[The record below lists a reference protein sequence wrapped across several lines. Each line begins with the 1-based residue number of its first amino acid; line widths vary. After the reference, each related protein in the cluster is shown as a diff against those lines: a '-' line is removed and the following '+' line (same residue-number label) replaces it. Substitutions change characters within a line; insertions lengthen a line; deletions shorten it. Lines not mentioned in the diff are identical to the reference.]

1 MQTGALLRVEMAIH
15 QHTTSSSEGI
25 LATSGMPPIA
35 FGVFLAVDVDVDIV
49 ALKILDD
56 ERSLRL
62 DAVEL

>member
-1 MQTGALLRVEMAIH
+1 MTIH

-25 LATSGMPPIA
+25 LAIPGMPPIA
-35 FGVFLAVDVDVDIV
+35 FRVFFAVDVDVDIV

-56 ERSLRL
+56 ERSLPL